1 MCIRTQFQILSSLL
15 LHLRFF
21 QESYAIGASGA
32 IGVLHTKQQNR
43 KNDSQDLWIPINGL
57 KKDIHCLQYAF

>member
-32 IGVLHTKQQNR
+32 IGVLHTKQQNK
-43 KNDSQDLWIPINGL
+43 KNDS
-57 KKDIHCLQYAF
+57 

>member
-1 MCIRTQFQILSSLL
+1 MHQDSISNPILFIVTFEVL
-15 LHLRFF
+15 
-21 QESYAIGASGA
+21 SGA